1 MQSLCRKSQ
10 IPIFMADGG
19 TSADPPAAEAAKRE
33 DSQEQCEPTPEPVQL
48 AEPGVK
54 VSKDEESE
62 QPEKLA
68 EAPSESLAK
77 EEASQK
83 KPENLPK
90 DELPDKQTAKVQSQ
104 RKGPNLLAELGL
116 KVTTKGVLLPESR
129 KTLLRRRR
137 ENRELALANGQAPQV
152 LCLSAAA
159 KRKARNRAE
168 RKPPG
173 VLLDDVESE
182 LFYGAH
188 QGSVASCTKAVAKG
202 ADVNVRTKAD
212 LDGVGTGASA
222 LHVAAVRGH
231 EDVVAALLHAG
242 SDPLAQTGR
251 GETPVQLATR
261 MGHVEVVKVLRSS
274 GGTPTH
280 VEGVSQLLTKAPPS
294 WRDAQ
299 RKKLRKA
306 LDNESKWAAASGAD
320 RLALEPSPHSG
331 QPQNGDARLA
341 QPRGGDK
348 GDKGGKGK
356 KRQRSRKGKG
366 KGKDDARG
374 LQER

>member
-1 MQSLCRKSQ
+1 M
-10 IPIFMADGG
+10 
-19 TSADPPAAEAAKRE
+19 
-33 DSQEQCEPTPEPVQL
+33 PT
-48 AEPGVK
+48 
-54 VSKDEESE
+54 
-62 QPEKLA
+62 
-68 EAPSESLAK
+68 
-77 EEASQK
+77 
-83 KPENLPK
+83 
-90 DELPDKQTAKVQSQ
+90 
-104 RKGPNLLAELGL
+104 R
-116 KVTTKGVLLPESR
+116 
-129 KTLLRRRR
+129 
-137 ENRELALANGQAPQV
+137 
-152 LCLSAAA
+152 
-159 KRKARNRAE
+159 
-168 RKPPG
+168 
-173 VLLDDVESE
+173 SE

-242 SDPLAQTGR
+242 SDPLALTGR

-331 QPQNGDARLA
+331 QPQNGDA
-341 QPRGGDK
+341 
-348 GDKGGKGK
+348 
-356 KRQRSRKGKG
+356 
-366 KGKDDARG
+366 
-374 LQER
+374 

>member
-1 MQSLCRKSQ
+1 
-10 IPIFMADGG
+10 MADGG

-33 DSQEQCEPTPEPVQL
+33 DSQEKCEPTPEPVQL
-48 AEPGVK
+48 PEPGVK

-62 QPEKLA
+62 KPEKLA
-68 EAPSESLAK
+68 EA
-77 EEASQK
+77 
-83 KPENLPK
+83 PENLPK

-242 SDPLAQTGR
+242 SDPLALTGR

-274 GGTPTH
+274 GGTPAH

-306 LDNESKWAAASGAD
+306 LDNESKWAAAASGAD
-320 RLALEPSPHSG
+320 RFALEPSP
-331 QPQNGDARLA
+331 
-341 QPRGGDK
+341 
-348 GDKGGKGK
+348 
-356 KRQRSRKGKG
+356 SRPWSSVAKELL
-366 KGKDDARG
+366 R
-374 LQER
+374 EPNTP